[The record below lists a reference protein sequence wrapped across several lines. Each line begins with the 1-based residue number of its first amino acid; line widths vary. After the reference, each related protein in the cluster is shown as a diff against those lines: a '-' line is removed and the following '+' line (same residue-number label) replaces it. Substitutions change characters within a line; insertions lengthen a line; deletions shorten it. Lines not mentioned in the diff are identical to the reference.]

1 MYVALCMTSVG
12 ADVHS
17 LIETMFFILVFVLVL
32 VLVVVVVVVVV
43 VCGGTYF
50 AYTRIAVEHVGPQTC
65 PAEVT

>member
-17 LIETMFFILVFVLVL
+17 LIETMVSIVIVI
-32 VLVVVVVVVVV
+32 VVVVVVVVV